1 MVISIFFKSTS
12 GSDGVMFL
20 ARSVC
25 FLPTVVASVT
35 ELYPHS
41 VGQLHSIESTL
52 LNVTVVMSVFE
63 LKTQFENNK
72 LKLKSVKFL
81 VMYFARFSCY
91 SFLRSE

>member
-1 MVISIFFKSTS
+1 MY
-12 GSDGVMFL
+12 L

-25 FLPTVVASVT
+25 FLPTIVASVK

-41 VGQLHSIESTL
+41 VGQLHSLESTL

-63 LKTQFENNK
+63 LKTQFENSK

-81 VMYFARFSCY
+81 AMYFSHFSCY